1 MTSRSELPGKKVR
14 ALRQR
19 VAVQLGL
26 AAAGGVVAA
35 LGGLLVSS
43 WAVSGTAAWQRPSV
57 LPLAL
62 WFAIGSLVAFWLWRL
77 AGRSLRWTLL
87 SAASEVEERVGLAS
101 GTVLGAVEPGTERP
115 GVSQSLLELH
125 RTRVADELEGRRV
138 SQLGS
143 GLARSARR
151 YAAAVL
157 ALAIIAGASSA
168 VIWIQARESAR
179 EAWAA
184 VLHPVTHLTLPPLPP
199 LLLVADST
207 EVRRGRD
214 LSVTVH
220 APQRDSVELIW
231 QPSGQVPNRRWYRVA
246 NGPVGAVVPRLDS
259 PTRIWARAPD
269 GALSDTLNVTP
280 IDPLLLLDVRLTL
293 SYPAHTGRERELYSA
308 PVPALTVP
316 EGTRAIIA
324 GIATRPLSRA
334 ALRDGAGRSIALQV
348 AEERR
353 FRGSFRI
360 RSGAWGWDIVDLQ
373 GAALESELD
382 SLFFTAVPDSVP
394 LVNVV
399 YPGVDTVMSTDMVQP
414 LVVEAIDDFGLS
426 RAELVSW
433 RISVWGERWP
443 EEVMVIELPDDA
455 SRAELPVLLDA
466 RGRGLFPG
474 DTLRYF
480 VRAYDNAPEPQ
491 MGVSREYVLRLPALD
506 ELRDRAVTGANQLVE
521 DAERL
526 ADKAREH
533 QESARALERSSESQ
547 QPAASDRR
555 TPPSRQGVEFKDT
568 EAARQ
573 ALEEASQL
581 LEEAEQIQESLRELQ
596 RSIEQAG
603 LNDTSVLERLRE
615 IESLYERILTPELER
630 MIEDLREA
638 LAELDPQEIQQAIEQ
653 LAEGSV
659 DFRERVEQSLEL
671 LRRAA
676 LETEFETLETEAEE
690 LSEAQDRLAETLS
703 ASETDPQAADSL
715 APRLERS
722 AEDLAERADTLAAE
736 VQEFAEELSQ
746 AGEQNAADQAARA
759 QQSASAA
766 SRSDRQVVRSLSSDR
781 QQAGESARQAA
792 SQMEEAASA
801 LQQGRQQ
808 MQEDWRQQVVQALE
822 RAQAETLE
830 LARRQQALNER
841 LGSNDAREREQIR
854 SDEVAI
860 KRGVDQLSEQL
871 SEAAKSTLLLDQQVV
886 DAATDVGVRME
897 QLLGQLSDG
906 TRSGRGDSEL
916 GRQASEAMGE
926 LAFRLM
932 QASDAAA
939 SAQSGTGLRE
949 ALEQLA
955 QLAEQQGQLN
965 QQSGGITPGAVS
977 DLVLQQLRQ
986 LASRQRA
993 ISEELKSID
1002 RSMGPRGQ
1010 VLGELESLSR
1020 EAEELARLLERGQL
1034 NPEVVER
1041 QNRLFQRLL
1050 DAGRTLEQDEY
1061 DRERRAERPGDVDV
1075 LRPGPLSPDLLRGPQ
1090 YPLPADEALRR
1101 YPPAYRALILEYFD
1115 RLNGRGGAGGS

>member
-1 MTSRSELPGKKVR
+1 MTPKGELPKKKVR

-26 AAAGGVVAA
+26 SAAGGVVAA

-43 WAVSGTAAWQRPSV
+43 WAVSGTAAWRRPSM
-57 LPLAL
+57 LPLVL
-62 WFAIGSLVAFWLWRL
+62 WLLASSIIAYWLWRMVR
-77 AGRSLRWTLL
+77 RSLRWNTL
-87 SAASEVEERVGLAS
+87 SAAAEIEERVGLPS
-101 GTVLGAVEPGTERP
+101 GTVQGAVEPGLERP
-115 GVSQSLLELH
+115 GVSRSLLELH
-125 RTRVADELEGRRV
+125 RTRVAEKLEGHRV

-151 YAAAVL
+151 YVAVTL
-157 ALAIIAGASSA
+157 ALATVALATSTA
-168 VIWIQARESAR
+168 IWIQTPNSAAD
-179 EAWAA
+179 AWAA
-184 VLHPVTHLTLPPLPP
+184 VLSPVTHLSLPPLPR
-199 LLLVADST
+199 LRLVAESDN
-207 EVRRGRD
+207 VRRGRD
-214 LSVTVH
+214 LPVTVY

-231 QPSGQVPNRRWYRVA
+231 QPSGQVPSRRWYEVS
-246 NGPVGAVVPRLDS
+246 NGSVSAAVPRLDA
-259 PTRIWARAPD
+259 PTRVWARAPD
-269 GALSDTLNVTP
+269 GAVSDTLRVTP
-280 IDPLLLLDVRLTL
+280 IDPLLLMDVRLTL
-293 SYPAHTGRERELYSA
+293 SYPGHTGRERELFSA
-308 PVPALTVP
+308 PLPALTVP
-316 EGTRAIIA
+316 EGTRAVVT
-324 GIATRPLSRA
+324 GIATRPLGRA
-334 ALRDGAGRSIALQV
+334 ALRNASGQSIALEV
-348 AEERR
+348 IVDRR
-353 FRGSFRI
+353 FRGSFWV
-360 RSGAWGWDIVDLQ
+360 RSGAWGWDIVGSQ

-382 SLFFTAVPDSVP
+382 SLFFTTVPDSVP
-394 LVNVV
+394 LVDVV

-414 LVVEAIDDFGLS
+414 LVVEAIDDYGLS

-433 RISVWGERWP
+433 RVSIWGERWP
-443 EEVMVIELPDDA
+443 EEVMPIELTDDGP
-455 SRAELPVLLDA
+455 RADLPVLLDA
-466 RGRGLFPG
+466 RGRGFLPG

-480 VRAYDNAPEPQ
+480 VRAYDNAPDPQ

-506 ELRDRAVTGANQLVE
+506 ELRDRAVADANQLVE

-526 ADKAREH
+526 ADQAREH
-533 QESARALERSSESQ
+533 QESARALERSSQTQ
-547 QPAASDRR
+547 QPQAADRR
-555 TPPSRQGVEFKDT
+555 TTPTQQGVEFKDT
-568 EAARQ
+568 ETARQ
-573 ALEEASQL
+573 ALEEASRL
-581 LEEAEQIQESLRELQ
+581 LEETEQIQESLRELQ

-615 IESLYERILTPELER
+615 IESLYERILTPELDR
-630 MIEDLREA
+630 MIEELREA
-638 LAELDPQEIQQAIEQ
+638 LADLDPEAIREAIQQ

-690 LSEAQDRLAETLS
+690 LSQAQDQLAETI
-703 ASETDPQAADSL
+703 SETEPQTGDSL
-715 APRLERS
+715 APQFERS
-722 AEDLAERADTLAAE
+722 AEDLAERAENLAEE
-736 VQEFAEELSQ
+736 VREFAEELSQ
-746 AGEQNAADQAARA
+746 AREQNAADQATRA
-759 QQSASAA
+759 QQSAAA
-766 SRSDRQVVRSLSSDR
+766 AARSDQQVARSVSGDR
-781 QQAGESARQAA
+781 QQAGESAQQAA
-792 SQMEEAASA
+792 SQMEQAASA

-830 LARRQQALNER
+830 LARRQQRLNER
-841 LGSNDAREREQIR
+841 LGSNDASERERIR

-860 KRGVDQLSEQL
+860 KRGVDQLGEQL
-871 SEAAKSTLLLDQQVV
+871 SDAAKSTLLLDREVI
-886 DAATDVGVRME
+886 DAATSVGVRME

-916 GRQASEAMGE
+916 GEQASEALNE

-939 SAQSGTGLRE
+939 AAQSGTGLQE

-955 QLAEQQGQLN
+955 QLAGQQGALN
-965 QQSGGITPGAVS
+965 RLSGGITPGAIS
-977 DLVLQQLRQ
+977 NMVLEQLRQ

-993 ISEELKSID
+993 ISEQLRNID

-1010 VLGELESLSR
+1010 VLGQLESLGQ

-1034 NPEVVER
+1034 SPEVVER

-1050 DAGRTLEQDEY
+1050 DAGRTLEQDEF
-1061 DRERRAERPGDVDV
+1061 DRERRAVRPGDVEV

-1101 YPPAYRALILEYFD
+1101 YPPAYRRLILEYFD